1 MSEHDYAWLEG
12 IMADQK
18 EFEESLVGTDG
29 TLADYNTPEFILA
42 RGIIGEATEALTDLT
57 HGTLSGAK
65 FEAVDVLIF
74 LSSLFN
80 HLEMTA
86 EEVEMIAKVKME
98 HNRHKYAPHFFEGR
112 TVKEGIAEARRSHA
126 NGTK

>member
-1 MSEHDYAWLEG
+1 
-12 IMADQK
+12 MADQAD
-18 EFEESLVGTDG
+18 FEASLVGIDG
-29 TLADYNTPEFILA
+29 TLADYNSPEFILA

-57 HGTLSGAK
+57 HGMLSGAK

-80 HLEMTA
+80 HLGMTA

-98 HNRHKYAPHFFEGR
+98 HNRHKYAPEHFQGR
-112 TVKEGIAEARRSHA
+112 TVEEGIKLARLNHA
-126 NGTK
+126 LK